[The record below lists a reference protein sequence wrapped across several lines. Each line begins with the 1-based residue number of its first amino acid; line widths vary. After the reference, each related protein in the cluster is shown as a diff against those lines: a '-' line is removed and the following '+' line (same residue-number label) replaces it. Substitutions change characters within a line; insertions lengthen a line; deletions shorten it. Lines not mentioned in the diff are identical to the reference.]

1 MEINSDKMTVDGGLK
16 TIVKI
21 AKQPKPVGCWCL
33 YSTES
38 PYVGFMMYGKPTE
51 EQIRNTEN
59 LLGWK
64 WKDYE

>member
-1 MEINSDKMTVDGGLK
+1 MKMETNWDKRIEGCNFT
-16 TIVKI
+16 I
-21 AKQPKPVGCWCL
+21 AKRPKPVGCWCL

-38 PYVGFMMYGKPTE
+38 PYVGFMMYSKPTE

>member
-1 MEINSDKMTVDGGLK
+1 MEINWDKRIDGGNF
-16 TIVKI
+16 TI
-21 AKQPKPVGCWCL
+21 AKRPKPVGCWCL

-38 PYVGFMMYGKPTE
+38 PYVGFMMYSKPTE